1 MMHKVS
7 IHNNGEFVE
16 FIVNRSKLVIGRD
29 YEVKNT
35 IIKMFLNKFNKVG
48 NSDYCE
54 NNYSNKLMIDE
65 EDISISDYDFF
76 YVNSRFNLNDD
87 LKLGTKS
94 LSLRYLNALF
104 DNIEYEDT
112 FQTVNI
118 LLTDLIEN
126 LISDEESS
134 IMPNIG
140 FQMTKKYLIKLIEM
154 SFLKDDEEI
163 NNYDLSLKEK
173 ISLQLNLIKTIT
185 KTSNKRIIILYDS
198 PFLDVKDYDLIN
210 TISDISILLIESTNV
225 NVCKDFYLS
234 DFFHIDLLDDNSI
247 YEVCFEDNDNH
258 ITIGEMKDK
267 LVREYL
273 IPRIFK

>member
-35 IIKMFLNKFNKVG
+35 IIKMFLNKFDKVG

-94 LSLRYLNALF
+94 LSLRYLNSLF

-173 ISLQLNLIKTIT
+173 ISLQLNLIKTIK

-225 NVCKDFYLS
+225 HVCKDFYLS

-247 YEVCFEDNDNH
+247 YELCFEDNDNH

>member
-134 IMPNIG
+134 IIPNIG
-140 FQMTKKYLIKLIEM
+140 FQMTKKHLVKLIEM